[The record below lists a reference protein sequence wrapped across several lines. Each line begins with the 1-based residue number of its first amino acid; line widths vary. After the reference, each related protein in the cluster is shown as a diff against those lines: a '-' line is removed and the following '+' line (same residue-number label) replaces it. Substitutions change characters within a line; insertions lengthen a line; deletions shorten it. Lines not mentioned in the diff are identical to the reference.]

1 MRNETLSR
9 LLALADAPRKRLALA
24 VVLGALAVLFGVG
37 LMGTSGYLISR
48 AAEQPP
54 VLSLTVAIVFVRFFG
69 VSRPIARY
77 LERLTSHDVAFRT
90 LGTLRSK
97 LYTRIEPLAPAG
109 LATFRRGDLLSR
121 MVADVDALQ
130 DLYLRGLLPPLVAI
144 VASVVSVVAAA
155 IFLPLAGLVLAIGLL
170 VQGVA
175 VPALA
180 GRLNRTAG
188 RRQAAAR
195 AALSA
200 ELVETLRAAPELVAF
215 GAAAAHEERIAEADR
230 ELDRV
235 ARRDA
240 WVAGLGDALGV
251 LVTGVTV
258 AAVTAIAVA
267 AHDATTLDRVLIG
280 MLALLTMASFEA
292 TQPLAEAARRLSGVV
307 AAGGR
312 VLELTDREAPVQD
325 PGDPLP
331 APPRDAPLVMDG
343 VRARYGPDEAPAVD
357 GLDLRLEPGSR
368 VALRGP
374 SGSGKTTAVNLLLR
388 FMDPERGRITLA
400 GADLRDFT
408 QADVRRHIA
417 VCGQD
422 AHLFNSSIRE
432 NVRLARP
439 TATEEELGIALRRA
453 GLDEWIATLPDGADT
468 MVGEEGAELSG
479 GQRQRIALARALLAD
494 APVLVL
500 DEPTAHL
507 DEATARRVI
516 DDAFDAADDD
526 DRAVLLIT
534 HRGEGL
540 ERCDKVVE
548 LV

>member
-1 MRNETLSR
+1 MRNDTLSR
-9 LLALADAPRKRLALA
+9 LLALAEAPRARLALA
-24 VVLGALAVLFGVG
+24 VALGALAVLFGVG
-37 LMGTSGYLISR
+37 LMTSSGYLISR

-54 VLSLTVAIVFVRFFG
+54 VLSLFTVIVFVRFFG
-69 VSRPIARY
+69 VARPIARY
-77 LERLTSHDVAFRT
+77 LERLTSHDMAFRT

-97 LYTRIEPLAPAG
+97 LYARIEPLAPAG
-109 LATFRRGDLLSR
+109 LASFRRGDLLSR
-121 MVADVDALQ
+121 MVADVDTLQ

-144 VASVVSVVAAA
+144 AAGIVAVIATA
-155 IFLPLAGLVLAIGLL
+155 IVLPLAAVILAVGLLLQGLV
-170 VQGVA
+170 
-175 VPALA
+175 VPVIA
-180 GRLNRTAG
+180 GRLTRSAG

-200 ELVETLRAAPELVAF
+200 ELVETLRAAPELVVF
-215 GAAAAHEERIAEADR
+215 GAAAEREERIAAADR

-251 LVTGVTV
+251 LCSGLTL
-258 AAVTAIAVA
+258 AAVTAVAIA
-267 AHDATTLDRVLIG
+267 AHDAETLDRLLIAA
-280 MLALLTMASFEA
+280 LALLALASFEG
-292 TQPLAEAARRLSGVV
+292 TQPLAEAARRLSGVL
-307 AAGGR
+307 AAGR
-312 VLELTDREAPVQD
+312 RILELTDREPVVRD
-325 PGDPLP
+325 PEDPLP
-331 APPRDAPLVMDG
+331 APPRDAELVLAD
-343 VRARYGPDEAPAVD
+343 VRARYAPDEPAALD
-357 GLDLRLEPGSR
+357 GLDLRLAPGRR

-400 GADLRDFT
+400 GADLRDFA

-422 AHLFNSSIRE
+422 AHLFTSSILE

-439 TATEEELGIALRRA
+439 AATDDEIAGALARA
-453 GLDEWIATLPDGADT
+453 GLADWIATLPEGVDT
-468 MVGEEGAELSG
+468 MVGEEGTQLSG

-507 DEATARRVI
+507 DDETAERVI
-516 DDAFDAADDD
+516 ADAFDAAEAE

-540 ERCDKVVE
+540 ARCDEVVQ
-548 LV
+548 LA

>member
-1 MRNETLSR
+1 MRDDTLRR

-24 VVLGALAVLFGVG
+24 VTLGTLAVSFGIG
-37 LMGTSGYLISR
+37 LMATSGYLISR

-90 LGTLRSK
+90 LGTLRAR

-130 DLYLRGLLPPLVAI
+130 DLYLRGLLPPFVALAAGVI
-144 VASVVSVVAAA
+144 AVAAAA
-155 IFLPLAGLVLAIGLL
+155 IFLPVAAVILAIGLL
-170 VQGVA
+170 LQGVA

-180 GRLNRTAG
+180 GRLNRSAG

-215 GAAAAHEERIAEADR
+215 GAAAEREGRIAAADR

-251 LVTGVTV
+251 MCTGLTV
-258 AAVTAIAVA
+258 AAVTAVAVA
-267 AHDATTLDRVLIG
+267 AHDAATLDRVLIA
-280 MLALLTMASFEA
+280 MLALLAMAAFEG

-307 AAGGR
+307 AAGR
-312 VLELTDREAPVQD
+312 RILDLTDREPAVRD
-325 PGDPLP
+325 PEDPLP
-331 APPRDAPLVMDG
+331 APPRDAELVLSG
-343 VRARYGPDEAPAVD
+343 VRARYAPDEPVALD
-357 GLDLRLEPGSR
+357 GLDLRLAPGRR

-388 FMDPERGRITLA
+388 FMEPERGRITLA

-422 AHLFNSSIRE
+422 AHLFTSSILE

-439 TATEEELGIALRRA
+439 DATDEEIADALARA
-453 GLDEWIATLPDGADT
+453 GLADWIATLPDGVDT
-468 MVGEEGAELSG
+468 MVGEEGAQLSG

-507 DEATARRVI
+507 DEDTAERVI
-516 DDAFDAADDD
+516 DDALDAAEAD
-526 DRAVLLIT
+526 DRAVLLIS

-540 ERCDKVVE
+540 ARCDEVVQ
-548 LV
+548 LA

>member
-1 MRNETLSR
+1 MRDHTLRR
-9 LLALADAPRKRLALA
+9 LLVLADAPRKRLALA
-24 VVLGALAVLFGVG
+24 ITLGTVAVLSATGLLAV
-37 LMGTSGYLISR
+37 SGYLISR

-54 VLSLTVAIVFVRFFG
+54 VLSLMSVIVFVRLFG
-69 VSRPIARY
+69 VLRPLSRY

-90 LGTLRSK
+90 LGTLRAR

-109 LATFRRGDLLSR
+109 LASFRRGDLLSR

-130 DLYLRGLLPPLVAI
+130 DLYLRGLLPPLIAL
-144 VASVVSVVAAA
+144 AGSVVAVTAA
-155 IFLPLAGLVLAIGLL
+155 ALFLPLAALILTVGLL
-170 VQGVA
+170 VQGLV

-180 GRLNRTAG
+180 GRLNRSAG
-188 RRQAAAR
+188 RRQAGAR

-200 ELVETLRAAPELVAF
+200 ELVETLRAAPELVVF
-215 GAAAAHEERIAEADR
+215 GAAAEREERIAAADR

-240 WVAGLGDALGV
+240 WTAGLGDALGV

-258 AAVTAIAVA
+258 AAVAVVAVA
-267 AHDATTLDRVLIG
+267 AHDAAELDRVLIA
-280 MLALLTMASFEA
+280 MLTLLAMGAFEA

-307 AAGGR
+307 AAGRR
-312 VLELTDREAPVQD
+312 VLELTDREPVVRD
-325 PGDPLP
+325 PEQPLP
-331 APPRDAPLVMDG
+331 APPRDAELVFTD
-343 VRARYGPDEAPAVD
+343 VRARYAPEEPLALD
-357 GLDLRLEPGSR
+357 GLDLRLAPGR
-368 VALRGP
+368 KVALRGP

-400 GADLRDFT
+400 GADLRDFS
-408 QADVRRHIA
+408 QADVRRHVA

-422 AHLFNSSIRE
+422 AHLFNSNIRE

-439 TATEEELGIALRRA
+439 DATDDELRDAVERA
-453 GLDEWIATLPDGADT
+453 GLGDWVDELADGLDT

-500 DEPTAHL
+500 DEPSAHL
-507 DEATARRVI
+507 DDETAHRVI
-516 DDAFDAADDD
+516 DDAFDAAAAD

-534 HRGEGL
+534 HRGEGVD
-540 ERCDKVVE
+540 RCDEVVQ
-548 LV
+548 LA